1 VRKSPFDFGAW
12 GYLGWPLVATGEP
25 LHLRELHE
33 IMARICEATP
43 QHPGVPYWL
52 YHRSVASSCEQLTD
66 QAVEFAQLAI
76 ESNPTFPW
84 GLFQLAN
91 AYGSAGKVENA
102 RNAVVRSLEINPA
115 LTADHYQVM
124 ICQMSSTSEIAEL
137 RQAGLYQAGILARR
151 Q

>member
-1 VRKSPFDFGAW
+1 
-12 GYLGWPLVATGEP
+12 
-25 LHLRELHE
+25 
-33 IMARICEATP
+33 
-43 QHPGVPYWL
+43 
-52 YHRSVASSCEQLTD
+52 
-66 QAVEFAQLAI
+66 LAI